1 LLATLPI
8 GTIQSRDQIEKNSRR
23 EGGNSRR
30 RREGDGGGMFR
41 V

>member
-23 EGGNSRR
+23 EEGA
-30 RREGDGGGMFR
+30 REEEER
-41 V
+41 VTERNV